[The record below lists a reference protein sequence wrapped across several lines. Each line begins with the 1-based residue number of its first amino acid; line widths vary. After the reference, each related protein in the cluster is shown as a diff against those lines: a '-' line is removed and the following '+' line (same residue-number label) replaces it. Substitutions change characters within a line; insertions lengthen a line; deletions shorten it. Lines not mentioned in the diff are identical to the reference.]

1 MSACPVIRAR
11 GRVEDVHE
19 GTLTL
24 RVWWRGEEHLL
35 FGVTPREWTMRGRRS
50 EQRAPEPGLPAD
62 VVIRENTIRARIGRR
77 RQSAEDFAMLRRA
90 WEALGL

>member
-1 MSACPVIRAR
+1 VIRAH

-24 RVWWRGEEHLL
+24 RVWWRGDAHLI

-50 EQRAPEPGLPAD
+50 ERRVPEVGLPVD
-62 VVIRENTIRARIGRR
+62 VAIRANTISVRVGRR
-77 RQSAEDFAMLRRA
+77 REDAEHFAILRRA
-90 WEALGL
+90 REALGW